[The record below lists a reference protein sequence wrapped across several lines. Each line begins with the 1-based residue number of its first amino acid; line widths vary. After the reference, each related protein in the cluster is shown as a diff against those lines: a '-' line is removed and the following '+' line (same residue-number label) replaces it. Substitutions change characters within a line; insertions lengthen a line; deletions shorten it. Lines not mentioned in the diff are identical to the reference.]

1 MASRVSSDV
10 PTIPLSVRELPRS
23 ERPRE
28 RLVALGASALSSAEL
43 LALLVGAGT
52 TGGSALQV
60 GQALLA
66 GAGGSLRRM
75 AMQPVAALTAT
86 TGVGMVRAVT
96 VHAALEL
103 GRRLSCEERD
113 DGAPVRSPRD
123 VARLFAPR
131 LEDLPVEEFHVAVLD
146 AQDIVSLRTIQ
157 ISRDLGAEVELSSGL
172 SAGERVV
179 STPPDAISDGDHV
192 RPLSAPH

>member
-1 MASRVSSDV
+1 MTFQLPSQSS
-10 PTIPLSVRELPRS
+10 PTALSIRELPPS

-28 RLVALGASALSSAEL
+28 RLVALGAGALSSVEL
-43 LALLVGAGT
+43 LALLVGAGSS
-52 TGGSALQV
+52 GGSALQV

-146 AQDIVSLRTIQ
+146 AQHRLGRDVTITRGLRTP
-157 ISRDLGAEVELSSGL
+157 SHV
-172 SAGERVV
+172 
-179 STPPDAISDGDHV
+179 PP
-192 RPLSAPH
+192 